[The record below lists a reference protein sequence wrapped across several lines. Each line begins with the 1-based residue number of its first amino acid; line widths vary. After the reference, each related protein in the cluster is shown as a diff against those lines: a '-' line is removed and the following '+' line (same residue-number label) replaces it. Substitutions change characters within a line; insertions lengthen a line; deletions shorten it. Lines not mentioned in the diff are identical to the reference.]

1 MTQEE
6 KRKIENFMQQGKGYR
21 FIAAEIGLPVNTV
34 KSWIQRNK
42 PKPEQCLQCGSIIHS
57 LPHKKKKKFC
67 SDKCRYAWW
76 SSHPSQRQI
85 KKPYKHICLYCGTG
99 FISNRIESKYCTVRC
114 FGKIREK
121 VKANV

>member
-57 LPHKKKKKFC
+57 LPHKKKKSSAQTNVDMPGGPLIHHRGRSKSHISTYVFTVEQVLSAIELRANIVLSGVSEKFE
-67 SDKCRYAWW
+67 R
-76 SSHPSQRQI
+76 R
-85 KKPYKHICLYCGTG
+85 
-99 FISNRIESKYCTVRC
+99 
-114 FGKIREK
+114 
-121 VKANV
+121 